1 MRYNIHPAGEKTKL
15 KKGDKMIQQTVMP
28 FKLKRTEERMTSRS
42 GLALYA
48 EFMKA
53 MGADELVSKYM
64 PKPGSGN
71 GLEAINYVKPL
82 SMTLYGGGETIE
94 DVREIRNDN
103 TLKGVISPGKIP
115 SSSAIGDWLKRMGR
129 NGGIEGM
136 EKVNDAINTELLKRD
151 GRKGY
156 TLIIDPTII
165 EAEKRDAMMTYL
177 GFKGYRPVISTLKE
191 TGLAI
196 AYEFKEGN
204 NNGGRV
210 DILKKSFSKIAKSGK
225 EIKEVLLD
233 AEYYTNEVIEYLTN
247 KGAKWAIG
255 VDKDRGVMEAIKAIP
270 EADWKPLVTRDGIS
284 TGRNVSETVY
294 TTNKGKQA
302 FRLIVLRWQDR
313 QMGLF
318 KDTYHYHC
326 ISTNMEEDK
335 EEVVWRYNERA
346 HIENHIKELKS
357 GFGME
362 YLPSGDFRANAV
374 HFGIGI
380 MTYNLFIAQK
390 LLTMPETLWE
400 KTIKSIRWLIVEV
413 PGKLIEHGRRT
424 ILKIAAGKEKYN
436 IIRQMRQS
444 TYELLVSG

>member
-1 MRYNIHPAGEKTKL
+1 
-15 KKGDKMIQQTVMP
+15 MIQQTVMP
-28 FKLKRTEERMTSRS
+28 FKLKRTEERITSRS

-53 MGADELVSKYM
+53 MGVDELVSRYM

-71 GLEAINYVKPL
+71 GFEAINYVKPL

-94 DVREIRNDN
+94 DVREIRNDD
-103 TLKGVISPGKIP
+103 TLKEVISLKGIP

-136 EKVNDAINTELLKRD
+136 EEVNDCVNARILKRD
-151 GRKGY
+151 KRKGY
-156 TLIIDPTII
+156 TLIIDPMII
-165 EAEKRDAMMTYL
+165 EAEKREAIMTYL
-177 GFKGYRPVISTLKE
+177 GFKGYRPVIATLKE
-191 TGLAI
+191 TGFVA

-204 NNGGRV
+204 NNGGRI
-210 DILKKSFSKIAKSGK
+210 DIVKKAFGKIIRSGK

-233 AEYYTNEVIEYLTN
+233 AEYYSNSVIDYLTS
-247 KGAKWAIG
+247 KGVRWAIA
-255 VDKDRGVMEAIKAIP
+255 VDKDRGVMEAIKTIA
-270 EADWKPLVTRDGIS
+270 ERDWKPFSTKDGI
-284 TGRNVSETVY
+284 TTNREVSETIY
-294 TTNKGKQA
+294 TTNEGKQA
-302 FRLIVLRWQDR
+302 FRMIALRWKDR
-313 QMGLF
+313 QEELF

-346 HIENHIKELKS
+346 HIENHIKELKG

-374 HFGIGI
+374 HFAIGI

-390 LLTMPETLWE
+390 LLTMPEALWE
-400 KTIKSIRWLIVEV
+400 KTIKSIRWLLVEA
-413 PGKLIEHGRRT
+413 PGKLIKHGRRM
-424 ILKIAAGKEKYN
+424 ILKVAAKLWKYK
-436 IIRQMRQS
+436 IYVEMRRR
-444 TYELLVSG
+444 TYELLSG